1 MGGRDQQTVQVV
13 PVRRRSALRAFLR
26 LPERLYRH
34 EPAWV
39 PPLLFDL
46 KAQLNPNTHP
56 FHQHAAVEYFLAL
69 RAGQVVGRIAAIA
82 NHRYVSFHKRSVG
95 FFGFFESVDDPA
107 VAAALLNVAERWLA
121 ERGMSH
127 IQGPMNF
134 STNEMCGLLVDG
146 FEHPPMLM
154 MPYNLAYY
162 AALIEAAGY
171 HQAKDLLAYLI
182 DVRAD
187 ATPPA
192 RLVRGVE
199 RLQRTQQVTIRP
211 IDRRRFETEIRE
223 LFDIYQQAWQHNWGF
238 VPLTE
243 AELAH
248 FVKQVRWIA
257 DPRLCLIAEV
267 EGQAVGFALALPDY
281 NQVLRRTN
289 GRLLP
294 WGWLKLV
301 WHRRSVNAARILLLG
316 LKPGV
321 RLRGLDAMLY
331 LKFWHEAPKNGY
343 PYVEC
348 SWILED
354 NWPMIRGLERMGAVR
369 YKTYRVYEKAL

>member
-46 KAQLNPNTHP
+46 KAQLNPKTHP
-56 FHQHAAVEYFLAL
+56 FHQHATVEYFLAL
-69 RAGQVVGRIAAIA
+69 RAGQVVGRIAAIV

-95 FFGFFESVDDPA
+95 FFGFFESVDEPA
-107 VAAALLNVAERWLA
+107 VAAALLDVAERWLA

-267 EGQAVGFALALPDY
+267 GGQPVGFALALPDY

-301 WHRRSVNAARILLLG
+301 WHRRSVNACSNFVIGAQAGRPAQGTGRHAVSQILARSAQE
-316 LKPGV
+316 
-321 RLRGLDAMLY
+321 RLSVCGML
-331 LKFWHEAPKNGY
+331 
-343 PYVEC
+343 VD
-348 SWILED
+348 S
-354 NWPMIRGLERMGAVR
+354 
-369 YKTYRVYEKAL
+369 

>member
-1 MGGRDQQTVQVV
+1 MSDRDQQGVRVV
-13 PVRRRSALRAFLR
+13 PVRRRSARRSFLS

-39 PPLLFDL
+39 PPLLLDL
-46 KAQLNPNTHP
+46 KNLLNPAKHP

-69 RAGQVVGRIAAIA
+69 RAKEVVGRIAAIV
-82 NHRYVSFHKRSVG
+82 NHQYVSFHKRPVG

-107 VAAALLNVAERWLA
+107 VASALLCAAEGWVA

-127 IQGPMNF
+127 IHGPMNF

-146 FEHPPMLM
+146 FEHTPMLM
-154 MPYNLAYY
+154 MPYNPAYY
-162 AALIEAAGY
+162 AELIEVAGY
-171 HQAKDLLAYLI
+171 RKAKDLLAYLI

-199 RLQRTQQVTIRP
+199 RLQRAQRVTIRP
-211 IDRRRFETEIRE
+211 FNRCRFETEISQVFA
-223 LFDIYQQAWQHNWGF
+223 LYQQAWQHNWGF
-238 VPLTE
+238 VPVTQ
-243 AELAH
+243 AELEH
-248 FVKQVRWIA
+248 FVKQVRRIA
-257 DPRLCLIAEV
+257 DPRLCLIAEL
-267 EGQAVGFALALPDY
+267 EGQPVGFALALPDY

-294 WGWLKLV
+294 FGWLKLL
-301 WHRRSVNAARILLLG
+301 WYRRSVNATRILLLG

-331 LKFWHEAPKNGY
+331 LKLWQEAPKNGY

-354 NWPMIRGLERMGAVR
+354 NWPMIRGLERMGAER
-369 YKTYRVYEKAL
+369 YKTYRVYGKVL

>member
-1 MGGRDQQTVQVV
+1 MGGRDQQAVRVV

-39 PPLLFDL
+39 PPLLLDL
-46 KAQLNPNTHP
+46 KAQLNPNRHP
-56 FHQHAAVEYFLAL
+56 FHQHATVEYFLAL
-69 RAGQVVGRIAAIA
+69 RAGQVVGRIAAIV
-82 NHRYVSFHKRSVG
+82 NHRYVSFHKRPVG

-107 VAAALLNVAERWLA
+107 VASALLGVAERWLA
-121 ERGMSH
+121 ERRMTH
-127 IQGPMNF
+127 VQGPMNF

-171 HQAKDLLAYLI
+171 QQAKDLLAYLI

-199 RLQRTQQVTIRP
+199 RLQRAQGVTIRP

-223 LFDIYQQAWQHNWGF
+223 LFAIYQQAWQHNWGF
-238 VPLTE
+238 VPVTE
-243 AELAH
+243 AELEH

-294 WGWLKLV
+294 CGWLKLV
-301 WHRRSVNAARILLLG
+301 WHRRAVNATRILLLG

-331 LKFWHEAPKNGY
+331 LRLWHEAPENGY